1 MVKINLSLLH
11 SHLRRHL
18 KCIKTDPTTSINIG
32 MIDLRDKANFR
43 RMKWIPIGNELQLV
57 IIIKFN
63 PLRWGIISH
72 KVHSLDLPDEITLNI
87 EKSGKVMFH
96 KKVLLYF

>member
-1 MVKINLSLLH
+1 MVKINRSLLH

-87 EKSGKVMFH
+87 EKSGRVMFH

>member
-1 MVKINLSLLH
+1 MVKINLSLLCN
-11 SHLRRHL
+11 HLRRHL

-32 MIDLRDKANFR
+32 MIDLCDKANFR

-72 KVHSLDLPDEITLNI
+72 KVHSHRKIR
-87 EKSGKVMFH
+87 KSYVSQESF
-96 KKVLLYF
+96 VIFLTARASLT

>member
-1 MVKINLSLLH
+1 
-11 SHLRRHL
+11 
-18 KCIKTDPTTSINIG
+18 
-32 MIDLRDKANFR
+32 
-43 RMKWIPIGNELQLV
+43 MKWIPIGNELQLV

-87 EKSGKVMFH
+87 EKSGKCYVSQEGF
-96 KKVLLYF
+96 VIFLTARASLT